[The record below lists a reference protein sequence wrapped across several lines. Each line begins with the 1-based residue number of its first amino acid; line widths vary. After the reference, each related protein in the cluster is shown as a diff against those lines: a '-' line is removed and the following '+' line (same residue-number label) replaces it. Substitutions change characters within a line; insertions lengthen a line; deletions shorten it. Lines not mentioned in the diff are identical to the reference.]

1 MYKLLILVT
10 MLSLTGCASLT
21 EGALQYFEPEQ
32 RAEYR
37 DGLEQATEAYDTI
50 YDRDGHEIRE

>member
-1 MYKLLILVT
+1 